1 MAINLGEIL
10 ALIAKAEELGELLA
24 QAWAD
29 MKERAAQEADEKKR
43 EKLLEAIQK
52 RDLAA
57 IRDILFSVGD

>member
-10 ALIAKAEELGELLA
+10 ALIAKAEALGELIA

-43 EKLLEAIQK
+43 RKLIEAITS
-52 RDLAA
+52 RDLDA
-57 IRDILFSVGD
+57 IRAVLFSVDN